1 MKNTLADL
9 NDHLFA
15 TLERLNSE
23 DLNPED
29 LKNELKR
36 ADSVAAFKQTDL
48 YHFFKYDN
56 VKYAAPEIQWAEVGE
71 VQLPYLLVVLGDKTH
86 EKRI

>member
-36 ADSVAAFKQTDL
+36 ADSVAA
-48 YHFFKYDN
+48 
-56 VKYAAPEIQWAEVGE
+56 
-71 VQLPYLLVVLGDKTH
+71 
-86 EKRI
+86 